1 MSNINSTRQSSS
13 GVKAFMDEDFLLQTD
28 TAKVLYHEFAKQ
40 MPIIDYHCH
49 LPPDEIAQ
57 DKIFENLT
65 QIWLYGDHYK
75 WRAMRSNGVDESYC
89 TGNRSDR
96 EKFQKWAET
105 VPYTLRNPLYH
116 WTHLEL
122 RRYFDEYELLS
133 PANADRIYDEISA
146 KLNSPEYSVRSLL
159 KKMDVRVVCTTD
171 DPLDSLEYHQK
182 IKEEGID
189 LKVLPT
195 FRPDK
200 FILIE
205 NSNYTEFIDRLADL
219 TDIEIF
225 YSDNLRDALRS
236 RAYFF
241 ASDSGRLSYPVLVSI
256 SAIYSTLADDY
267 KLFNSRLSYSL
278 LSFYVIDLIT
288 SAI

>member
-105 VPYTLRNPLYH
+105 VPYT
-116 WTHLEL
+116 
-122 RRYFDEYELLS
+122 
-133 PANADRIYDEISA
+133 
-146 KLNSPEYSVRSLL
+146 
-159 KKMDVRVVCTTD
+159 
-171 DPLDSLEYHQK
+171 
-182 IKEEGID
+182 
-189 LKVLPT
+189 
-195 FRPDK
+195 
-200 FILIE
+200 
-205 NSNYTEFIDRLADL
+205 
-219 TDIEIF
+219 
-225 YSDNLRDALRS
+225 
-236 RAYFF
+236 
-241 ASDSGRLSYPVLVSI
+241 
-256 SAIYSTLADDY
+256 
-267 KLFNSRLSYSL
+267 
-278 LSFYVIDLIT
+278 
-288 SAI
+288 